1 MPLLAS
7 VDRSMV
13 SLVVV
18 VEVVVE
24 EEDEEEE
31 RRCAPDVF
39 R

>member
-18 VEVVVE
+18 VE

-31 RRCAPDVF
+31 RRCAPVF